1 VGVRPGPAVV
11 IPIHNAFE
19 ELKACLQSVADTVG
33 SETQV
38 IVIDDASTDERV
50 IPLIENFIL
59 AKGPRWRF
67 VRQVRNQGFVATANL
82 GMQLS
87 YGDLVLLNSDTVVTS
102 GWLQRIAACLS
113 SDEQI
118 ATATPW
124 SNNAEITSF
133 PEFCKANPVPADPDS
148 IAIGIAESVIRNGG
162 PQYPEL
168 PTAMGFCMG
177 ISRRAIDLIGC
188 FDAEHFG
195 KGYGEENDFCMR
207 ARKRGFKNV
216 LCDDAYVAHRGGSS
230 FGPLGLRPD
239 QNSMARLLDRHPDY
253 QQMVSAFIAEDPLAP
268 IRERL
273 VSGLIAAG
281 LTFD

>member
-1 VGVRPGPAVV
+1 MGAYPGLTVV
-11 IPIHNAFE
+11 IPIYNAFE
-19 ELKACLQSVADTVG
+19 ELTACLESIAGTVG

-38 IVIDDASTDERV
+38 VVIDDASTDERV
-50 IPLIENFIL
+50 IPLIEDFIR
-59 AKGPRWRF
+59 AGGPRWRF

-87 YGDLVLLNSDTVVTS
+87 YGDLVLLNSDTVVTP
-102 GWLQRIAACLS
+102 GWLERIAACLS
-113 SDEQI
+113 SDEKI

-148 IAIGIAESVIRNGG
+148 IAIRIAECVLRDGG
-162 PQYPEL
+162 PQYPDL
-168 PTAMGFCMG
+168 PTAVGFCMG
-177 ISRRAIDLIGC
+177 ISRQAIDLIGC
-188 FDAEHFG
+188 FDAERFG
-195 KGYGEENDFCMR
+195 RGYGEENDFCMR
-207 ARKRGFKNV
+207 ARERGLRNV
-216 LCDDAYVAHRGGSS
+216 LCDDTYVVHRGGSS

-253 QQMVSAFIAEDPLAP
+253 QQLVSAFIEEDPLAP

-273 VSGLIAAG
+273 VAGLIAAG